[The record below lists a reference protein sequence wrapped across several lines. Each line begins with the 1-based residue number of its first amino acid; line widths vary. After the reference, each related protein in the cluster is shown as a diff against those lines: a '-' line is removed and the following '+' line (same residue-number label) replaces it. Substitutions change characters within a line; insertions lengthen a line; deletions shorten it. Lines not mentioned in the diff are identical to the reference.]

1 MWRTPMAKLFEYK
14 YVPVNVLG
22 TGDKALNEL
31 GRQAWRVVS
40 TQAHPENTKLSV
52 VLMEREAK

>member
-1 MWRTPMAKLFEYK
+1 MAKLFEYK

-22 TGDKALNEL
+22 TGDKVLNEL
-31 GRQAWRVVS
+31 GRQGWRVIS

-52 VLMEREAK
+52 VLMEHEVR